1 MQIQIIDWVLIGFY
15 MIFMIVIGAYFKTSN
30 SMSDYAVAD
39 KKLGLSVLVATLLA
53 TGIGGGVLTG
63 STGNAFAQGVVEI
76 PKLAVLFCINIFTA
90 LFLAKKMRNIG
101 GFTAPEMLG
110 RVYGRHC
117 QALGGLFCAIYLIGT
132 GPAMQSIA
140 LGTCLHLMLGIDM
153 KVGMIIGMIIILLYT
168 LSSGMWGVAM
178 TDYVQF
184 VFLTL
189 GVVIAAGSAFY
200 RAGGWEGIV
209 AAAPASHFEVDL
221 SSAVKIVC
229 ATALPTLIDGN
240 RYSRFFSAK
249 DAKTARLSTLI
260 VAFPWLII
268 AFMSMI
274 MGLSAVVLLP
284 ANTAKDMVFATL
296 LTTFLPTGI
305 RGVCVAALMAAIMS
319 TADSYMLTGATN
331 ISVDIYKNL
340 INPNATDKQMV
351 MVTDRKSVV

>member
-1 MQIQIIDWVLIGFY
+1 
-15 MIFMIVIGAYFKTSN
+15 
-30 SMSDYAVAD
+30 
-39 KKLGLSVLVATLLA
+39 
-53 TGIGGGVLTG
+53 
-63 STGNAFAQGVVEI
+63 
-76 PKLAVLFCINIFTA
+76 
-90 LFLAKKMRNIG
+90 
-101 GFTAPEMLG
+101 
-110 RVYGRHC
+110 
-117 QALGGLFCAIYLIGT
+117 
-132 GPAMQSIA
+132 
-140 LGTCLHLMLGIDM
+140 MLGIDM

-296 LTTFLPTGI
+296 LTTLPTGI

-351 MVTDRKSVV
+351 MVTKASVLAIGLMGLGFAILVPDIMSVWTLSSTAYVGGCLVPMLYGLFSKRKKSYTAALIAIIIGGSFAVCCEIMGFVWFNLPPIVYGILISALLMLIITPFAKDAREINLSQNQS